1 MELWI
6 SKWSYGSQNGVM
18 DLEMELWI
26 SKWNY
31 GSQNGVMDLAT
42 QEERQMSCC
51 HFYKEWIR
59 NI

>member
-18 DLEMELWI
+18 DLKMELWI
-26 SKWNY
+26 SKWSY
-31 GSQNGVMDLAT
+31 GSQNAT